1 MYSVIDIGSN
11 TIRLT
16 VYHVQDGQIETVF
29 HEKSTVGLAGYVNG
43 KGKLSRAG
51 MDRAAES
58 LLRFKRILTN
68 LGIENIAVFATASLR
83 NVTNTDEAL
92 SVIEERTGFRVEVLS
107 GEREALLDY
116 IGATHFMPA
125 SDGLLVDIGG
135 GSTELVFF
143 SDEQVEK
150 AVSMPVGSL
159 NMYSK
164 YVSHVVPTKEEREHI
179 RRKVLKELGK
189 LDLPERVCPVICGVG
204 GTARATGKLVNTRKK
219 LPTANRVVYLHT
231 VDELLDSF
239 RDDSRDTL
247 LPILKSAP
255 DRVHTLLPGMTIL
268 CAVAETFH
276 SDTMIVSDYGVR
288 EGYLLTEVLHQERR
302 SDPWQRR

>member
-16 VYHVQDGQIETVF
+16 VYHVQDGNIETVF

-43 KGKLSRAG
+43 KGKLARAG
-51 MDRAAES
+51 IDRAVEA
-58 LLRFKRILTN
+58 LLRFRRILHN
-68 LGIENIAVFATASLR
+68 LGIEHIAVFATASLR

-92 SVIEERTGFRVEVLS
+92 LLIEQQTGFRVEVLS
-107 GEREALLDY
+107 GEREAVLDY
-116 IGATHFMPA
+116 VGASHFLPTP
-125 SDGLLVDIGG
+125 DGMLADIGG

-143 SDEQVEK
+143 KDGQVEQ

-159 NMYSK
+159 NLYSK
-164 YVSHVVPTKEEREHI
+164 YVSHLLPTRSERE
-179 RRKVLKELGK
+179 RMEAKVEKELGK
-189 LDLPERVCPVICGVG
+189 LGLPDRVCPVICGVG
-204 GTARATGKLVNTRKK
+204 GTARATLKFLNNREK
-219 LPTANRVVYLHT
+219 LPAGNRVVYLRM
-231 VDELLDSF
+231 VDKLLDSF
-239 RDDSRDTL
+239 RDESKQTL

-268 CAVAETFH
+268 CKIARTFH

-288 EGYLLTEVLHQERR
+288 EGYLLTEVLGGEQR
-302 SDPWQRR
+302 SEAWNQN